1 MLDVSEERKV
11 KVSRWSKLL
20 NLPSISIL
28 VLFHYRELMWSNGK
42 IPDFEQDE
50 RGMTWKLF
58 GP

>member
-1 MLDVSEERKV
+1 MLDVFEGRKAEA
-11 KVSRWSKLL
+11 SRWSKLL
-20 NLPSISIL
+20 NLPSISML
-28 VLFHYRELMWSNGK
+28 VLFYYRELMWSIGK